1 MAGRIG
7 FAKLG
12 IREGGTYVVITG
24 SVTPSPL
31 LTGGKNQGGRTGVLW
46 LAGWIG
52 GTYATR
58 TTTTTEKNFIDV
70 RTKKT
75 GRYQRDVRQVNTI
88 ARTRSYSRLGGTYGI
103 TTGQRGI
110 GISDDVK

>member
-1 MAGRIG
+1 MRIWG
-7 FAKLG
+7 DVEGGGLVKR
-12 IREGGTYVVITG
+12 REGSG
-24 SVTPSPL
+24 
-31 LTGGKNQGGRTGVLW
+31 GGRTGVLW
-46 LAGWIG
+46 LVDWIG

-75 GRYQRDVRQVNTI
+75 GGYQRDVRQVNQI
-88 ARTRSYSRLGGTYGI
+88 GRTRSYSRLGGTYGI
-103 TTGQRGI
+103 TTGQRI